1 MVTGVTATSPLTGKR
16 VIDFS
21 GVLAGPL
28 GTMMLADLG
37 AEVIKIES
45 TEGDQSRHFPHFDD
59 ANMSLYY
66 KAVNRGKRSVVVN
79 LKSEEDRAKLF
90 KLIEGADI
98 VIQNFRPSVCTKLKL
113 DFEDIKKINPKIVYC
128 SLTGF
133 GNRGPMADRPAYDIV
148 VQALAGGMSITGHPN
163 DPKGPVRAGIPIVD
177 MSGGL
182 MVSLL
187 AILGLLIRET
197 TGEAVRVD
205 SSLLE
210 TQLWFLSYIAGFYLN
225 KGVTPEPQGS
235 GHPTGV
241 VYQAFRAQDG
251 YIVVVA
257 DLDAHFRR
265 LSAALER
272 KDWLGDESLATLRQR
287 KERKPY
293 VVEELTKTFLTDTV
307 AAWDKLVGS
316 FCCWARPQGC

>member
-187 AILGLLIRET
+187 AILGLLIR
-197 TGEAVRVD
+197 VD
-205 SSLLE
+205 L
-210 TQLWFLSYIAGFYLN
+210 
-225 KGVTPEPQGS
+225 
-235 GHPTGV
+235 
-241 VYQAFRAQDG
+241 
-251 YIVVVA
+251 
-257 DLDAHFRR
+257 
-265 LSAALER
+265 
-272 KDWLGDESLATLRQR
+272 
-287 KERKPY
+287 
-293 VVEELTKTFLTDTV
+293 
-307 AAWDKLVGS
+307 
-316 FCCWARPQGC
+316 